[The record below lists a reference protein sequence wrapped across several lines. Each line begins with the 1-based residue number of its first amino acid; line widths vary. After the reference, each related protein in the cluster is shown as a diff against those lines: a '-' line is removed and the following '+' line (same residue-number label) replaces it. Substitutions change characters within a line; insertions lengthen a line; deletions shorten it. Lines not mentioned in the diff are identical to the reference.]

1 MAADGVV
8 FAEVGRDVSDMLGF
22 RQQGVWIVVG
32 AFLAAV
38 WTVVGY
44 LSWETD
50 SWIPMLAAA
59 VLSCSVVVIVR
70 AHGDPL
76 PGLPTLVA
84 LLTGPLVSALAL
96 LQTPADLAPS
106 VLLMWIHGGPTAVYC
121 FTAVRGRFPA
131 VFAGVAAMAVVFGFW
146 GQATGQTFMDGVSRM
161 IIDAAPL
168 TMSMLF
174 ALVLRPTASSVFLLR
189 QQTLERV
196 AQTSADIA
204 ADEERTQQLDIL
216 NTLARPLLKRIASG
230 EELSDAERT
239 ECALLEAHLRDRL
252 RAPLMSELKL
262 DRLAYEAR
270 LRGVDVTFIDDS
282 HLDDD
287 PAAVALDDRVTSALA
302 ALCADVLANTES
314 GKVFVRVAT
323 PGRSIAA
330 SVLLRDGDENVRY
343 ELDHSGDVTVF
354 H

>member
-1 MAADGVV
+1 MASDGVV
-8 FAEVGRDVSDMLGF
+8 FTEVGRDVSDMLGF

-44 LSWETD
+44 QSWETS
-50 SWIPMLAAA
+50 SWVPMLAAV
-59 VLSCSVVVIVR
+59 VLSCTVVVIVR
-70 AHGDPL
+70 AYGDPL
-76 PGLPTLVA
+76 PVLPTLVA
-84 LLTGPLVSALAL
+84 LITGPLVSALAL

-121 FTAVRGRFPA
+121 FTAVRGRFA
-131 VFAGVAAMAVVFGFW
+131 AAFAGAAAMAVVFGFW
-146 GQATGQTFMDGVSRM
+146 GQATGQTFMGGISRM

-168 TMSMLF
+168 TMSILF
-174 ALVLRPTASSVFLLR
+174 ALVLRPTASSVFRLR

-196 AQTSADIA
+196 AQTSADLA
-204 ADEERTQQLDIL
+204 ADEERTHQLDTL
-216 NTLARPLLKRIASG
+216 NALARPLLQRIASG
-230 EELSDAERT
+230 EELSDTERT

-262 DRLAYEAR
+262 DKLAYEAR

-287 PAAVALDDRVTSALA
+287 PVVVALDDRVTSELA
-302 ALCADVLANTES
+302 RIAADVLTRAEA
-314 GKVFVRVAT
+314 GRVFVRVSS
-323 PGRSIAA
+323 PERPIAA
-330 SVLLRDGDENVRY
+330 SVLLRGDDASVRY
-343 ELDHSGDVTVF
+343 EFDRAGNVTEY